1 MQDHCLPARKARSRG
16 ATFLFWGAAFSLT
29 AAFLFAYMANAET
42 MDELRKRIDE
52 KESEIKA
59 LEEEAAEYKKSL
71 NQAMLQSK
79 TLKGEVARLDAA
91 IKQINYRLSIVRRQL
106 DATILR
112 IKTLNNKINNAE
124 KSLAS
129 RRLAMANT
137 VRALDYYDQM
147 GLLSITLNSN
157 GIADFFDI
165 ISSLSQLEEGLFNEV
180 LATKVLK
187 QDLEIDRQE
196 EKELEKGQRSLNEE
210 LNMQNIIEQHK
221 RKDRSELL
229 TKTRNQETRYQ
240 QLLAENR
247 KKQEEIAKN
256 IEQLESE
263 LRRLALKVSV
273 PLRAPGLFSWPVDNG
288 YVTQEYGETTKT
300 GFINDFYKFH
310 NGIDFG
316 ASGGI
321 GVPIKAVA
329 DGVVTDVGDTSP
341 YAYGKWVAIDH
352 GNGLTTLYAH
362 FSLAAVGR
370 GRGVSRGSVIGY
382 MGSTGFVTGPHLH
395 FTVYATETFR
405 VEKRWFGLLPL
416 GGSLNPRDYL
426 PES

>member
-1 MQDHCLPARKARSRG
+1 MQDHCSSRKARRG
-16 ATFLFWGAAFSLT
+16 EGLRRLGA
-29 AAFLFAYMANAET
+29 LFALILVLFAAHTAGAET

-59 LEEEAAEYKKSL
+59 LEEEAAQYRRNL
-71 NQAMLQSK
+71 NQTMLQSK
-79 TLKGEVARLDAA
+79 TLSGEVSRLDAA
-91 IKQINYRLSIVRRQL
+91 IKQINYRLSIVRHQL
-106 DATILR
+106 DATVLKIR
-112 IKTLNNKINNAE
+112 TLNNKI
-124 KSLAS
+124 SAS
-129 RRLAMANT
+129 ELSINQRRAQISEIIRTLN
-137 VRALDYYDQM
+137 DFDQL
-147 GLLSITLNSN
+147 GLLPMALNSR
-157 GIADFFDI
+157 GVIEFFDAVA
-165 ISSLSQLEEGLFNEV
+165 SLTQ
-180 LATKVLK
+180 
-187 QDLEIDRQE
+187 
-196 EKELEKGQRSLNEE
+196 LEKGLYNELLTIKAFKEDLEVNRQQEKNLEIEQRALNEE
-210 LNMQNIIEQHK
+210 LTTQNIIEQSK
-221 RKDRSELL
+221 RKDRANLL
-229 TKTRNQETRYQ
+229 AQTRNQESRYQ

-247 KKQEEIAKN
+247 KRQEEIARE
-256 IEQLESE
+256 IEGLESE
-263 LRRLALKVSV
+263 LRRLILKANI
-273 PLRAPGLFSWPVDNG
+273 PPRTPGLFSWPVDNG

-329 DGVVTDVGDTSP
+329 DGVVTAVGDTSP

-362 FSLAAVGR
+362 FSLVAVGR

-395 FTVYATETFR
+395 LTVYATETFR

-426 PES
+426 PAS